1 MAVPF
6 GVRRHLPQP
15 PQALG
20 GVATCDRHP
29 EQPFT
34 GFCSSCL
41 RERLAGLD
49 PAAGL
54 LKPSSS
60 SSSAAPSVFK
70 SFFSRPAA
78 GDFAGTSAA
87 TAAIAAT
94 AAAGTSSSSLP
105 EFRRCRSFSGP
116 GGAPPAAAME
126 PKRRSC
132 DVRARNTLRSLF
144 YLDDGEI
151 GSTVR
156 ANDVEARSIG
166 LVPPLPEEEDEDEQ
180 EEDDFQDAEDIITP
194 TNGQLGSRIG
204 DEIRAVLAEEGLRPM
219 KDHINLEAK
228 SKAAPASDLKEFPGS
243 FWLAASVFSKKLQ
256 KWRRTQRENG
266 SKKHEGSTASKGS
279 SAAVA
284 AAAARSSSRSNHFFR
299 ETQSEVAEDA
309 LGRRSCET
317 DPRLSLDNGRISFD
331 APRYSLDEAR
341 VSWDGYLASG
351 SRPAPSRPPPM
362 LSVTEDVPAAALRRS
377 DRQIPA
383 EKCSFIPGGTAQTR
397 EYYSDSLSQRRRRS
411 LDRSSSVRRSSVDGA
426 DDLPLKPTAGSV
438 VRISPTAVAN
448 EYFHHHVNRFERD
461 DDGSEA
467 LESRYDEDRLRG
479 KDPPKGFRRWG
490 RSLWGLIHRREHSRR
505 SFAGK
510 EGFDRSNS
518 SVGSR
523 RSMDC
528 HSGGVGLDDARKK
541 GEAGKERREEKLERS
556 RVVRQSP
563 GHADGG
569 LLRFYL
575 TPLAGSRRSKG
586 LGKGWSEG
594 SSHHS
599 FARDLLRLY

>member
-1 MAVPF
+1 MMAAPF
-6 GVRRHLPQP
+6 DVHRHLPP
-15 PQALG
+15 APF
-20 GVATCDRHP
+20 ATCERHP
-29 EQPFT
+29 EQAFT

-49 PAAGL
+49 SAAGL

-70 SFFSRPAA
+70 SFFSRPSA
-78 GDFAGTSAA
+78 GGFAGASAA
-87 TAAIAAT
+87 
-94 AAAGTSSSSLP
+94 AAAGISSSSLP
-105 EFRRCRSFSGP
+105 ELRRCRSFSGP
-116 GGAPPAAAME
+116 GGAQPAAAVE

-132 DVRARNTLRSLF
+132 DVRARNTLQSLF
-144 YLDDGEI
+144 YLDDEEI

-156 ANDVEARSIG
+156 ANDIEARSLG
-166 LVPPLPEEEDEDEQ
+166 LAAPLPEEEDEDEQ
-180 EEDDFQDAEDIITP
+180 EEDDFRDAEDIITP
-194 TNGQLGSRIG
+194 TNEQLGCRIG
-204 DEIRAVLAEEGLRPM
+204 DEIKAELTGEGLRPM

-228 SKAAPASDLKEFPGS
+228 SKAAPSSDLKEFPGS

-256 KWRRTQRENG
+256 KWRRTQRAN
-266 SKKHEGSTASKGS
+266 KMKREGSAASKGS

-284 AAAARSSSRSNHFFR
+284 AAAARSSSRSNRFFR

-341 VSWDGYLASG
+341 VSWDGYVACG
-351 SRPAPSRPPPM
+351 SRPAPTRPPPM
-362 LSVTEDVPAAALRRS
+362 LSVTEDVPAASLRRS
-377 DRQIPA
+377 GGHIPA
-383 EKCSFIPGGTAQTR
+383 EEGSFIPGGTAQTR

-426 DDLPLKPTAGSV
+426 DDLPLKPATASV

-467 LESRYDEDRLRG
+467 LESSYNKDRLRG
-479 KDPPKGFRRWG
+479 KGPPKGFRRWS

-510 EGFDRSNS
+510 EGLDRSNS

-528 HSGGVGLDDARKK
+528 RNGGGGLDDARKK
-541 GEAGKERREEKLERS
+541 GEAGKERREEVNPERS
-556 RVVRQSP
+556 RVAQQSP

-575 TPLAGSRRSKG
+575 TPLAGSRRSKD

-594 SSHHS
+594 CSHHS
-599 FARDLLRLY
+599 FARDMLRLY